1 MINIGYIYIVTLVII
16 YLNTFLNLK
25 GFQYW
30 YTYTTYSLSCM
41 NISSLNHR
49 TTYRSKNDQLEFFNI
64 EHMSLSMD
72 IVSIPT
78 LNFEWRVNIVIS
90 HTVKH

>member
-1 MINIGYIYIVTLVII
+1 
-16 YLNTFLNLK
+16 
-25 GFQYW
+25 
-30 YTYTTYSLSCM
+30 M

-78 LNFEWRVNIVIS
+78 LNFE
-90 HTVKH
+90 